1 MNRKLRS
8 LILTAMLDPRFMRF
22 NRFLTELGR
31 RLLFRKRV
39 VHVFLQI
46 DDPYSYLL
54 SHYLEHV
61 ATRYNKVEFT
71 YYLCQALR
79 GEYMPQPEM
88 LAEYAVKDCRL
99 LAQEFGVPFLDVGE
113 APAVEY
119 RRPLLDF
126 LAGEHD
132 DEDFPKTLAK
142 ALAVYWRGDAEGAA
156 KLIGRS
162 QGEQDS
168 TNVLIGQNQLL
179 MRKMGHYN
187 CATMHYGGEW
197 YWGVDR
203 LLYLVRRFEEEGLNR
218 FQEPIPELRSLEQ
231 AMQLNL
237 PATVPAKAESL
248 PTLEM
253 YHSFRSPYSYLS
265 LTRMFKIADAFG
277 LKLQVR
283 PVLPMVMRGLS
294 VPKSKIL
301 YIVNDANREAKRL
314 KVPFGRIA
322 DSVGTGAERC
332 IAAFYYAEAQGKE
345 RDFLY
350 TVGQAIWSKAIDVAE
365 DEGMQ
370 IVAKRCGLFWPELKE
385 AMEKDDWRP
394 KAEAN
399 REALTEIGLWGVPS
413 FKIGDVALWGQD
425 RDWLLARKIEDMCH
439 GGEGIM
445 I

>member
-1 MNRKLRS
+1 MNRKLQS
-8 LILTAMLDPRFMRF
+8 LYLTVILDPRVIRF
-22 NRFLTELGR
+22 KRTFTEIRR
-31 RLLFRKRV
+31 RLLFRNRV
-39 VHVFLQI
+39 VHVFVQL

-54 SHYLEHV
+54 SHYLGHV
-61 ATRYNKVEFT
+61 ATRYNKVEFR

-79 GEYMPQPEM
+79 GEYMPQPGM
-88 LAEYAVKDCRL
+88 LAEYAVRDCRL
-99 LAQEFGVPFLDVGE
+99 LAQEFGVPFLDVGD

-126 LAGEHD
+126 LADEHE
-132 DEDFPKTLAK
+132 DEEFPKTLAK

-156 KLIGRS
+156 K
-162 QGEQDS
+162 
-168 TNVLIGQNQLL
+168 LL

-203 LLYLVRRFEEEGLNR
+203 LLYLVSRFEDEGLNQ
-218 FQEPIPELRSLEQ
+218 FQEPVPELQSLEQ

-265 LTRMFKIADAFG
+265 LTRVFKIADAFG

-294 VPKSKIL
+294 VPKSKLL
-301 YIVNDANREAKRL
+301 YIAKDANREAKRL
-314 KVPFGRIA
+314 KVPFGRIS
-322 DSVGTGAERC
+322 DSVGIGAERC

-385 AMEKDDWRP
+385 AIENDDWRGQ
-394 KAEAN
+394 AEAN
-399 REALTEIGLWGVPS
+399 REALTKIGLWGVPS
-413 FKIGDVALWGQD
+413 FRIGDLTLWGQD
-425 RDWLLARKIEDMCH
+425 RDWLLARKIEDLCH
-439 GGEGIM
+439 AGEGIM